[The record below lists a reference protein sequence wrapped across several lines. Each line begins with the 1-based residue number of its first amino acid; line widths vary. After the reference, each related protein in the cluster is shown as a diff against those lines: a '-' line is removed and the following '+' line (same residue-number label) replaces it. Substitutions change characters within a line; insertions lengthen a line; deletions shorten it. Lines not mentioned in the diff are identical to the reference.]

1 MAISNILKKLNHR
14 DTKFLPRFS
23 KISKVIIFSIL
34 AISTVFFVKNIFAA
48 DSLIKQKQDAIKTG
62 NNQESWMYESIGS
75 NAVSGIVA
83 ISGEIPDSVLDGT
96 QTTGWIPS
104 GMFGQTANLI
114 SSTFNQ
120 PASGVQY
127 IAQIKDNFLG
137 KSTYAADGIGYNGL
151 SPLLSIWKTF
161 RNAIYALFSVV
172 FIVIGIMIM
181 LRVKISPQAV
191 ISIQNSIPKIISSLI
206 LVTFSYAIVGLLI
219 DLSYFVQAFV
229 IGLLFQ
235 GTGITNTASDLF
247 TQNNGIFG
255 GISKVFS
262 EVFKGTVLVSNLNT
276 NNLANLT
283 NMDMTRSLSLIS
295 QFTPFW
301 VASAIGAIIGVV
313 AGTIIGAIFSAGIG
327 APVGAL
333 AGLGLGA
340 AIFTLIFEIIMLIL
354 IIKFFVGLIKCY
366 FSLIIKIIMG
376 PLEIAM
382 GAFPNSKIGFNSWI
396 INIIGNLAVF
406 PICVIYIV
414 LVTLILNQLTKVGFM
429 WTPTLL
435 SIGGLQATPISAIKM
450 IFGLGALFMLP
461 KLPTMIPEFIFQIK
475 PSPWGKALGESF
487 APFSKTATGIGKG
500 GLSVANEKVDE
511 KLGKTGGNKNV
522 IGYGADIARSF
533 LNHK

>member
-23 KISKVIIFSIL
+23 KISKVIIFSVL
-34 AISTVFFVKNIFAA
+34 AISTVFFVKNILAV
-48 DSLIKQKQDAIKTG
+48 DNVIKQKQDAIKTG
-62 NNQESWMYESIGS
+62 NNQESWMYESLGS
-75 NAVSGIVA
+75 NTVSGIIAV
-83 ISGEIPDSVLDGT
+83 SGEIPDSVLDGT
-96 QTTGWIPS
+96 QTVGWIPS
-104 GMFGQTANLI
+104 GMFGQTTNLI

-120 PASGVQY
+120 PASGIQY

-137 KSTYAADGIGYNGL
+137 KPTYAASGIGYNGL

-161 RNAIYALFSVV
+161 RNTVYALFSVV

-206 LVTFSYAIVGLLI
+206 LVTFSYAIAGLLI

-247 TQNNGIFG
+247 AQNNGIFG

-262 EVFKGTVLVSNLNT
+262 DVFKGTVFVSNPNT
-276 NNLANLT
+276 NNLTNLT
-283 NMDMTRSLSLIS
+283 SMDMSRSLSLIS

-301 VASAIGAIIGVV
+301 VASAIGAIIGAV
-313 AGTIIGAIFSAGIG
+313 IGAIVGAVIGSAVG
-327 APVGAL
+327 APVGAV
-333 AGLGLGA
+333 AGLGIGA
-340 AIFTLIFEIIMLIL
+340 AIFTLIFEIIILVL

-366 FSLIIKIIMG
+366 FSLILKIITG

-382 GAFPNSKIGFNSWI
+382 GAFPNSKIGFSSWI
-396 INIIGNLAVF
+396 TNVIANLAVF

-414 LVTLILNQLTKVGFM
+414 LVTLILNQLDKFGFM

-435 SIGGLQATPISAIKM
+435 SIGGLQTTPVMAIKM

-461 KLPTMIPEFIFQIK
+461 KIPTMIPEFIFMIK

-487 APFSKTATGIGKG
+487 APFGKAAGFGVRGGAQYAAGQSKGMGTREPSILKAIRQTAEQTGYLKH
-500 GLSVANEKVDE
+500 N
-511 KLGKTGGNKNV
+511 
-522 IGYGADIARSF
+522 
-533 LNHK
+533 